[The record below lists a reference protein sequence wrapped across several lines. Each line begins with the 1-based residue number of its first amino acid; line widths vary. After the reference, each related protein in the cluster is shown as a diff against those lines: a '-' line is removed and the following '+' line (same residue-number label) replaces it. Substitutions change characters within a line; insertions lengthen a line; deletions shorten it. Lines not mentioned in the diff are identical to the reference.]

1 MFLLYVLKE
10 DQYWI
15 DKGAGSCASVFEI
28 KPLIGQK
35 LYNVSVY
42 IETVIWLFDSIL

>member
-35 LYNVSVY
+35 LYNVS
-42 IETVIWLFDSIL
+42 TVRAERILSR